1 MEKVFKLASEQ
12 PDRMPDFKDIEVQ
25 ITETRTVRVQLA
37 WLRGQK
43 AAKQRELAEIKAEL
57 AEIEADIAKCEELF
71 KSKQA

>member
-37 WLRGQK
+37 WLREQK
-43 AAKQRELAEIKAEL
+43 AAKQRELAEID
-57 AEIEADIAKCEELF
+57 ADIAKCEELF
-71 KSKQA
+71 KSKQAQ

>member
-43 AAKQRELAEIKAEL
+43 AAKQRELAEI
-57 AEIEADIAKCEELF
+57 EADIAKCEELF
-71 KSKQA
+71 KSKRDS